1 MDNNGKLLINHR
13 KTTGRYCK
21 NYLKWIIMDING
33 ALELEKSLNS
43 RIWAMSI
50 IVLAMFFWVFPAMN
64 LSSHKNFCTGAM
76 IIAVFV
82 RPPFLDHPLPLVK
95 TPTELGDVCFTW
107 QL

>member
-1 MDNNGKLLINHR
+1 MQKLFKMDNNGYQWSFGAGK
-13 KTTGRYCK
+13 
-21 NYLKWIIMDING
+21 II
-33 ALELEKSLNS
+33 ELQDLGHVGNT
-43 RIWAMSI
+43 I

-64 LSSHKNFCTGAM
+64 LSSHKNFCTVAM
-76 IIAVFV
+76 IIAVSV